1 MTYQEIK
8 QHLTKEGLISL
19 LEALGYSINR
29 NGKFS
34 LRDEKTPSTSINP
47 KNLNITD
54 FGSGWSGDIFDLLKT
69 YHTMNDK
76 EAKAYVMEYLG
87 LSEHREPIKKE
98 APTPQPIKDDAA
110 LKAKLQRDANT
121 YLTTQI
127 SKFRYFKHDK
137 YLILNY
143 PFRKLFEAKYLTVR
157 EEIAN
162 YIFTSIIGYCNYFDC
177 PVIILRDAGGE
188 VVNIVKYR
196 PRNKEGEEFT
206 KYLYLKASEKPQSD
220 YLYPFRIENERMMSK
235 QSEKLIVVGEG
246 LKNALIAL
254 IYEIPYISIEST
266 SSINPKLLEY
276 LKAKDAEGLSFIGS
290 FDGDVAGERAYTKV
304 REVIEMNNLFTFDSG
319 VDFGEYITK
328 DEKVEVV

>member
-1 MTYQEIK
+1 MTYQDIK

-19 LEALGYSINR
+19 LEALGYSMNR
-29 NGKFS
+29 QSQFS
-34 LRDEKTPSTSINP
+34 LRDENTPSTSINP
-47 KNLNITD
+47 KNLQIKD
-54 FGSGWSGDIFDLLKT
+54 FGSGWSGDIFDLLKE
-69 YHTMNDK
+69 YHAMNDR
-76 EAKAYVMEYLG
+76 EAKTYVMESLR
-87 LSEHREPIKKE
+87 LSEHREPVKKE
-98 APTPQPIKDDAA
+98 ATTTQHKDSAV

-127 SKFRYFKHDK
+127 SKFRYFHDDK
-137 YLILNY
+137 ELILNY
-143 PFRKLFEAKYLTVR
+143 PFRKLFDANYLTVR

-177 PVIILRDAGGE
+177 PVIILKDAGGE

-196 PRNKEGEEFT
+196 PHNKQGEEFT
-206 KYLYLKASEKPQSD
+206 KYLYLNASEKPQSD
-220 YLYPFRIENERMMSK
+220 YLYPFQRENERMMSK
-235 QSEKLIVVGEG
+235 QSEKLVLVGEG

-276 LKAKDAEGLSFIGS
+276 LKAKEREGLSFIGS
-290 FDGDVAGERAYTKV
+290 FDGDVAGERAFNSV

-319 VDFGEYITK
+319 VDFGEHITK
-328 DEKVEVV
+328 DEKRGIDE